1 MEGVFNKSALARRWQ
16 ASKKFNHFVLDLT
29 KKWNFEVF
37 FE

>member
-16 ASKKFNHFVLDLT
+16 TSKKFNHFVLDLT
-29 KKWNFEVF
+29 KNGIFEVF